1 MSLSLSLSFFLSLSL
16 YCIFVFVFCRC
27 DCRRS
32 LYLSYL
38 HIMYFKKKRFLGD
51 DKNDVLEFIQRLHAA
66 TDPVIVLRN
75 GRCIFGVESLSRKGN
90 SNVEL

>member
-1 MSLSLSLSFFLSLSL
+1 MVKLVLYQVIFHYLLQLQPILYPAIFSLSLSLSFFLSLSL
-16 YCIFVFVFCRC
+16 YCILVFVFCRC

-51 DKNDVLEFIQRLHAA
+51 DKNDVLEFIQ
-66 TDPVIVLRN
+66 
-75 GRCIFGVESLSRKGN
+75 
-90 SNVEL
+90 